1 MRLFQSIAL
10 PAWTE
15 GFRAITSTC
24 ESCHRSVTLGHLSA
38 QKAGI
43 KMHGCWY
50 CSSSCFTSAAET
62 RLLELLAS
70 KPEQASHVSRMPLG
84 LIFVSRGLLTSA
96 QLREAVDEQKES
108 GEEVGEILMRKG
120 VVSEAQVTAAR
131 AAQWGCPVFAVP
143 QRAMET
149 EIRIPEALIHFHS
162 AIPLH
167 YVTATKRLLVGFV
180 DGVEYGLL
188 YVIERMTG
196 CKTQPCFITPSDF
209 QSQIELRQLAQQRCG
224 DTILKDLTYQDT
236 QTPAEMARI
245 LCSHVVEFEADEV
258 IICRYREHFWMRL
271 KCGLRDVDLIFK
283 AE

>member
-1 MRLFQSIAL
+1 
-10 PAWTE
+10 
-15 GFRAITSTC
+15 
-24 ESCHRSVTLGHLSA
+24 
-38 QKAGI
+38 
-43 KMHGCWY
+43 MHGCWY